1 MSTEIE
7 TTESVP
13 VSRKQS
19 KKRLPRLDSFFQ
31 DAEKVTHAEHHGAN
45 DDWVRTLSLA
55 FQSIGVVYGDLGTSP
70 LYVYASTFTDGIK
83 HKDDILGVLSLIIY
97 TLLLLPMLKYVFIV
111 LRANDNGD
119 GGTFALYSLI
129 SRYAK
134 ISLVPNQQA
143 EDALVSNYHLE
154 GLTPELKRAHG
165 LKNKL
170 ENSTV
175 AKILIFICTIL
186 ATSMVM
192 GDGVLTPLISVISAV
207 GGGLTEKV
215 NLTTNQVDWI
225 SAAIF
230 VLIFAVQRF
239 GTDKVGYSF
248 APIVSLYFLFIG
260 GIGLYNLIHYDIGV
274 LRAFNPKYIV
284 DYFSRNGKQGWIS
297 LGGVLLCYTGTEA
310 MFADLGHFSVRAVQL
325 GFSCALFPAVSLA
338 YIGQAAYL
346 RKYPED
352 VASTYYKSIPS
363 PLYWPTFV
371 VSVGAA
377 IIASQAMISGAF
389 AIISQSQTLGCFPR
403 VKVLHTSKK
412 YEGQVY
418 IPEVNFALGL
428 VCVIFTFV
436 YKDTTKI
443 GNAYGIAVT
452 TVMFITTIFLALV
465 MLLIWKISIFWIILF
480 FTIFGSA
487 ELIFLSSALYKFK
500 DGGYFPIAV
509 AAVLMALMGIWHYVH
524 VKKYWYELTNMVS
537 KDKLEEL
544 TQRRCRGRIPGIG
557 FLYSELVQGVPPIFA
572 HLVEKVPYIHSV
584 LVFVSVKTL
593 PIPYVSSTERFIF
606 RQAEP
611 KGERLFRCVARYG
624 YNDKKED
631 ANAFAASLIEQLK
644 SFVHDESL
652 FAQITQ
658 SQLNNENIRLRPGAQ
673 SAVHVE
679 EKLAQISGTQ
689 AEQISEP
696 QHKQEEKQIYEQE
709 LANGVV
715 YLLGETEVRAE
726 RNSGFFKKIIVNYV
740 YNFLKKNFRQGDK
753 ALLIPRDQI
762 LKVGMVYE
770 I

>member
-1 MSTEIE
+1 MSTEVESI
-7 TTESVP
+7 ESVP

-19 KKRLPRLDSFFQ
+19 RARLPRIDSFFR
-31 DAEKVTHAEHHGAN
+31 DAEKVTHAKHHGAN

-55 FQSIGVVYGDLGTSP
+55 FQSIGVVYGDIGTSP

-83 HKDDILGVLSLIIY
+83 HQDDILGVLSLIIY
-97 TLLLLPMLKYVFIV
+97 SIILLPMLKYVFIV
-111 LRANDNGD
+111 LWANDNGD

-154 GLTPELKRAHG
+154 GVTPELKRAHW
-165 LKNKL
+165 LKEKL
-170 ENSTV
+170 EKGLA
-175 AKILIFICTIL
+175 AKILIFACTIL

-192 GDGVLTPLISVISAV
+192 GDGVLTPLISD
-207 GGGLTEKV
+207 
-215 NLTTNQVDWI
+215 QVDWI

-230 VLIFAVQRF
+230 VALFVAQRF

-260 GIGLYNLIHYDIGV
+260 GIGLYNLVHYDIGV
-274 LRAFNPKYIV
+274 LRAFNPKYII

-297 LGGVLLCYTGTEA
+297 LGGILLCYTGTEA
-310 MFADLGHFSVRAVQL
+310 MFADLGHFNVRAVQI

-346 RKYPED
+346 RKHPED

-363 PLYWPTFV
+363 PLYWPVFV
-371 VSVGAA
+371 VSVAAA

-389 AIISQSQTLGCFPR
+389 AIVSQSQTLGCFPR

-418 IPEVNFALGL
+418 IPEVNFALAVACIIL
-428 VCVIFTFV
+428 TFL

-452 TVMFITTIFLALV
+452 AVMFITTIFLTLV
-465 MLLIWKISIFWIILF
+465 MLLIWRTSIWWIILF

-500 DGGYFPIAV
+500 QGGYFPIAV
-509 AAVLMALMGIWHYVH
+509 AGFLMSIMGIWHYVY
-524 VKKYWYELTNMVS
+524 VKKYWYELTNMVT

-544 TQRRCRGRIPGIG
+544 TKRYTIGRIPGIG
-557 FLYSELVQGVPPIFA
+557 FLYSELAQGIPPIFA

-593 PIPYVSSTERFIF
+593 PIPYVSSEERFIF
-606 RQAEP
+606 RQAGPIEQ
-611 KGERLFRCVARYG
+611 RLFRCIARYG

-631 ANAFAASLIEQLK
+631 ANVFADTMIEQLK
-644 SFVHDESL
+644 KYVHDESL
-652 FAQITQ
+652 FAQTTEQ
-658 SQLNNENIRLRPGAQ
+658 QLNNENIRQRPRAQ
-673 SAVHVE
+673 STVHVE
-679 EKLAQISGTQ
+679 ERL
-689 AEQISEP
+689 EQVTEPQTEQSEP
-696 QHKQEEKQIYEQE
+696 QHIHESKQIYEQE

-726 RNSGFFKKIIVNYV
+726 PNSNIFKKILVNYF
-740 YNFLKKNFRQGDK
+740 YNFLKKNFRQGEK
-753 ALLIPRDQI
+753 VLLIPRDQI